1 MEMVGVL
8 LTSWP
13 RMLVFLRLMV
23 IPNLL
28 QACAK
33 KLMSHCVRL
42 KQHLSYQYFANLS
55 LCSETCKVSVASG
68 VKVHT
73 IYLTG

>member
-1 MEMVGVL
+1 MAKDVGL
-8 LTSWP
+8 LETDGDTKLATS
-13 RMLVFLRLMV
+13 VCKE
-23 IPNLL
+23 
-28 QACAK
+28 ADE
-33 KLMSHCVRL
+33 SVRF
-42 KQHLSYQYFANLS
+42 KQHLSYQYFPNLG